1 MMSKKVNIRRAGAYV
16 VKSAESRPT
25 RVASKTSDGFRATP
39 SADDKSLVA
48 ELRQTKARK
57 SAA

>member
-1 MMSKKVNIRRAGAYV
+1 MMIKKISVRRAGAYV
-16 VKSAESRPT
+16 VKSAESRPS
-25 RVASKTSDGFRATP
+25 RVVSKTSDGFRATP

-48 ELRQTKARK
+48 TLRRTKARK